1 MKNLELKELEK
12 IYKWNFKWGMF
23 YKQCILSSKK
33 PYIKNLY
40 KKLVCQKISFHK
52 LLMEQLLKKVDQKYL
67 QKLDRECKNELR
79 EIHQK
84 YHPDLNNKHSLMCC
98 QIEKKLY
105 SAYCESLRKITDGKI
120 RALILNQKYQ
130 IKLLQHEMEKIEKYL
145 I

>member
-1 MKNLELKELEK
+1 LKTVELKELEK
-12 IYKWNFKWGMF
+12 IYKQNYKWGLF

-33 PYIKNLY
+33 PYVKDLY

-52 LLMEQLLKKVDQKYL
+52 LIIKEMLKRVDQEYL

-79 EIHQK
+79 ELQQK

-98 QIEKKLY
+98 NIEKNLY

-130 IKLLQHEMEKIEKYL
+130 IKLLREEMVKIEKYL